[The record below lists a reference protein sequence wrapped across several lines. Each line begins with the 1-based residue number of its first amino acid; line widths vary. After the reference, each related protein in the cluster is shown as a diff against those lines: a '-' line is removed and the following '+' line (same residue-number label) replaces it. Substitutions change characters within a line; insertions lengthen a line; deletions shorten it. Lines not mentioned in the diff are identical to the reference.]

1 MTIKNLEE
9 KLSLE
14 FVKEINVNNTKTLE
28 LVKTTS
34 HTADILMGCVLITG
48 IVVITIRILI
58 KVTKVTK
65 FHINRTTDDKP
76 SNDRN
81 EWGDSIL
88 KADGLLLVPNGEALG
103 YWLGDDNFQSQDM
116 LDMSEINSLK
126 NITSISNSRP
136 QSSHSWGI
144 FFTVL
149 GTVLLD
155 FDADACQS
163 PARAY
168 LLDVCLPED
177 QARGLSTF
185 TIMAGL
191 GGFFG
196 YSMGGVNW
204 DETEIGR
211 RLGGHVKA
219 VFSIITII
227 FIACV
232 TFTLTSFAEIPL
244 WVLANKD
251 TKNCGGKM
259 ALSKS
264 YGACDDDKTI
274 NCTDDNKQ
282 VINSYVYRSFYN

>member
-1 MTIKNLEE
+1 M
-9 KLSLE
+9 
-14 FVKEINVNNTKTLE
+14 
-28 LVKTTS
+28 
-34 HTADILMGCVLITG
+34 
-48 IVVITIRILI
+48 
-58 KVTKVTK
+58 
-65 FHINRTTDDKP
+65 
-76 SNDRN
+76 
-81 EWGDSIL
+81 
-88 KADGLLLVPNGEALG
+88 VPNGEALG
-103 YWLGDDNFQSQDM
+103 YWLGDDNLQS
-116 LDMSEINSLK
+116 LDMFSEINNLK
-126 NITSISNSRP
+126 NITSIYNSP
-136 QSSHSWGI
+136 SQSSHSWGI

-204 DETEIGR
+204 DETEIGKMNTIEIILVPTKYMISGR

-244 WVLANKD
+244 WVLANTD
-251 TKNCGGKM
+251 TKNCGGET

-264 YGACDDDKTI
+264 YGSCDSHDKTI
-274 NCTDDNKQ
+274 NCTDENKQ
-282 VINSYVYRSFYN
+282 VITSYVYRLAYI